1 MNNDIIIVGAGI
13 SGLTAAA
20 YLSQNNQKVTLIEKS
35 DTVGGLVGSFE
46 RNGFTFDHG
55 IRATE
60 NSGVLFPMLREL
72 GISVPFLKNTVSLA
86 IENQRIELLSAD
98 SLSDY
103 QTLLTNLFPE
113 EKDSILKIINLIK
126 DISRYMDVLYG
137 VDNPLF
143 LDPKKDGKYML
154 KTILPWMFKYLMTI
168 KKIQKLN
175 LPVNPYLSEIT
186 QNQSLIDM
194 ITQHFFKDTPTFFAL
209 SYFRIYTDYYYPK
222 GGTQT
227 LINALKD
234 KILQNGGVIKTMTTV
249 DHIDVATQT
258 ILCSDNSHVHYSSL
272 LWAANLKNL
281 YTAVQVDGL
290 KDFDIPQYMAKKANI
305 LSAVGNESIFT
316 VYLST
321 TLPKTYF
328 NGKCSEHTFFT
339 PVKAGLS
346 TLSLSLPDLL
356 SKIHTTPFSEN
367 KALIWKWLKEYA
379 QKTTYEIS
387 IPVLRDETLAPEGQ
401 SALIISMVFDYALTA
416 YLNQHGLYEAFK
428 TFFTQQMIAVLSD
441 SIFPGLQKALI
452 DQFSSSPLTIKNRFG
467 NSEGA
472 ITGWSFSSQPPVVDQ
487 LTKIAQSVKTPFPH
501 IYQSG
506 QWVFSPS
513 GLPTAI
519 ITAKLAVN
527 QLLKEEK

>member
-1 MNNDIIIVGAGI
+1 
-13 SGLTAAA
+13 
-20 YLSQNNQKVTLIEKS
+20 
-35 DTVGGLVGSFE
+35 
-46 RNGFTFDHG
+46 
-55 IRATE
+55 
-60 NSGVLFPMLREL
+60 
-72 GISVPFLKNTVSLA
+72 
-86 IENQRIELLSAD
+86 
-98 SLSDY
+98 
-103 QTLLTNLFPE
+103 
-113 EKDSILKIINLIK
+113 
-126 DISRYMDVLYG
+126 
-137 VDNPLF
+137 
-143 LDPKKDGKYML
+143 ML

-290 KDFDIPQYMAKKANI
+290 KDFDIPQYMAKKTNI

-472 ITGWSFSSQPPVVDQ
+472 ITGWSFSSQQPVVDQ
-487 LTKIAQSVKTPFPH
+487 LTKIAQSVKTQFPH